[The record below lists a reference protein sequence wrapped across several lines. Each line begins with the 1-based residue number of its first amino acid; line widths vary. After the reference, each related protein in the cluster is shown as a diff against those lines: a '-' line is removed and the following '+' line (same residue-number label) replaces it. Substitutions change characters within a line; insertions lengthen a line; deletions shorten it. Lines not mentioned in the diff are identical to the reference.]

1 MERLLFLGIALIALS
16 APIRAE
22 VPAPIGGVEITGAGA
37 RFPYPVY
44 AKWFEEYGKIDP
56 SVRFH
61 YQPVGSD
68 GGRDQIL
75 ARTVDFGASGAALT
89 AAPEGLLY
97 IPVVAD
103 AVAIVYNIPGLPKLK
118 LDGATLAAI
127 FLGGITRWNDPRIAG
142 MNSGVELM
150 PTPIMVIH
158 RSDPAASSYL
168 LTDFLNVSSVSWHGQ
183 VGEGTSVAWPV
194 GIGAVGNEGVLCQ
207 IKLTPGAIGYV
218 ELTYYFGNALPCLE
232 MRNAAGVFINPT
244 LESVQAALATTP
256 TSADLPLST
265 GRASSLVAYPI
276 SGTTG
281 LLVYRDQ
288 SDFAKAKKLS
298 AFLKWVETQGQ
309 EIAHNLNYPPLPDTV
324 RSQGLSRIAE
334 IGN

>member
-68 GGRDQIL
+68 GGRDRIL
-75 ARTVDFGASGAALT
+75 ARTVDFGASGGPLT

-97 IPVVAD
+97 IPMVAD
-103 AVAIVYNIPGLPKLK
+103 AVAVIYNIPGLPKLK

-127 FLGGITRWNDPRIAG
+127 FLGGITRWDDPRIAG
-142 MNSGVELM
+142 MNSGIELM
-150 PTPIMVIH
+150 STPIVVIH
-158 RSDPAASSYL
+158 RSDSAASSYL
-168 LTDFLNVSSVSWHGQ
+168 LTDFLSGSSASWRGQ
-183 VGEGTSVAWPV
+183 VGAGTSVAWPV
-194 GIGAVGNEGVLCQ
+194 GIGAGGNEGVLRQ

-218 ELTYYFGNALPCLE
+218 ELTSYFGNAVPCLE

-244 LESVQAALATTP
+244 LESVRAALATTP
-256 TSADLPLST
+256 ASADLPLST
-265 GRASSLVAYPI
+265 GFASSLVAYPI

-281 LLVYRDQ
+281 VLVYRGQAD
-288 SDFAKAKKLS
+288 SAKAKKL
-298 AFLKWVETQGQ
+298 AGFLRWAETLGQ
-309 EIAHNLNYPPLPDTV
+309 ETSRNLDYPPLPDIL
-324 RSQGLSRIAE
+324 RSRALARIAE
-334 IGN
+334 IEN